1 MGYENGF
8 IVVPKD
14 LIFSQKYK
22 SLSGTAKLIYIV
34 LKDRMN
40 LSIKNGYTDD
50 SGNPCVVY
58 THDSLS
64 DVLNWSK
71 QTISKAMNEL
81 VSFGL
86 ISRYQRNGCKPDFI
100 YVKEVADAKPAE
112 QGKEMV
118 ESEENKESK
127 VGESSGYKEVSKV
140 DESRDYNELSEDEK
154 VSVDNSTDSYSKVC
168 GDNSDYDFSGFPD
181 ITEASAVFES
191 SDCTDYTDEIRGK
204 IDYDMLLKVG
214 NRKEELDMFVST
226 VNDVLK
232 SGQRAMRICG
242 ETYPIKVVKERFRD
256 IDRGTF
262 EYVSEIL
269 SRNKGEIRNIRAYVI
284 SLIFNEKSK
293 NDVFFTQTTDEEIRA
308 REIKEARKAEL
319 ERKMEEL
326 INKGPPK
333 FEKRRT

>member
-64 DVLNWSK
+64 DVLNWSSR
-71 QTISKAMNEL
+71 TIAKAMNEL
-81 VSFGL
+81 VFFGL

-112 QGKEMV
+112 QVKAMV

-168 GDNSDYDFSGFPD
+168 GDNSDYDFPAFTNNTIS
-181 ITEASAVFES
+181 
-191 SDCTDYTDEIRGK
+191 TDYTDHTDEIRGK

-226 VNDVLK
+226 VNDVLT

-262 EYVSEIL
+262 EHVSEIL
-269 SRNKGEIRNIRAYVI
+269 SRNKGEIRNICAYVI

-293 NDVFFTQTTDEEIRA
+293 NDVLFTQTTDEDRRA
-308 REIKEARKAEL
+308 SEIKEARKAEL
-319 ERKMEEL
+319 ARKMEDL
-326 INKGPPK
+326 INNGPLK
-333 FEKRRT
+333 FEKRRM